1 MKNKFHKK
9 RIVGLAAA
17 MLCCS
22 MILFGCGV
30 GNNNTPKRQYDPSTR
45 VPTDNGEQVFTID
58 QDYARYNNYIE
69 LYDGDGDIYDIGDP
83 YVFRFNGKY
92 YLYTSLN
99 GNKKYSGKIPCWESD
114 NMVDWKWSGWAYD
127 PNSTSQSSETYIA
140 FAPEIVYYKGWFYMC
155 ESRRGQGHYFFR
167 SATPNGPFTLISDNL
182 GMGID
187 GSFYLSRRRATLFR
201 KRERRSF
208 LSYLLHHR
216 FPRRRFGQSAGE
228 FRQSAENRKRKL
240 KRLDGGTRVF

>member
-30 GNNNTPKRQYDPSTR
+30 GNNNTPKRQYDPFTR

-99 GNKKYSGKIPCWESD
+99 GNKNIRAKFLAGNRTI
-114 NMVDWKWSGWAYD
+114 WSTGNGAAGHTT
-127 PNSTSQSSETYIA
+127 PTV
-140 FAPEIVYYKGWFYMC
+140 PR
-155 ESRRGQGHYFFR
+155 SRPKH
-167 SATPNGPFTLISDNL
+167 T
-182 GMGID
+182 
-187 GSFYLSRRRATLFR
+187 
-201 KRERRSF
+201 
-208 LSYLLHHR
+208 
-216 FPRRRFGQSAGE
+216 
-228 FRQSAENRKRKL
+228 
-240 KRLDGGTRVF
+240 

>member
-99 GNKKYSGKIPCWESD
+99 GNKKYSGKIP
-114 NMVDWKWSGWAYD
+114 
-127 PNSTSQSSETYIA
+127 
-140 FAPEIVYYKGWFYMC
+140 
-155 ESRRGQGHYFFR
+155 
-167 SATPNGPFTLISDNL
+167 
-182 GMGID
+182 
-187 GSFYLSRRRATLFR
+187 
-201 KRERRSF
+201 
-208 LSYLLHHR
+208 
-216 FPRRRFGQSAGE
+216 
-228 FRQSAENRKRKL
+228 
-240 KRLDGGTRVF
+240 

>member
-167 SATPNGPFTLISDNL
+167 SATPNGPFALISDNL

-187 GSFYLSRRRATLFR
+187 GSFYLHDDGQLYFVSANDA
-201 KRERRSF
+201 
-208 LSYLLHHR
+208 LSCLTYYTID
-216 FPRRRFGQSAGE
+216 FPEDASGNPQVNVGKA
-228 FRQSAENRKRKL
+228 QKIENAS
-240 KRLDGGTRVF
+240 LDGGTRVF

>member
-99 GNKKYSGKIPCWESD
+99 GNKNIRAKFLAGNRTI
-114 NMVDWKWSGWAYD
+114 WSTGNGAAGHTT
-127 PNSTSQSSETYIA
+127 PTV
-140 FAPEIVYYKGWFYMC
+140 PP
-155 ESRRGQGHYFFR
+155 SRPKH
-167 SATPNGPFTLISDNL
+167 T
-182 GMGID
+182 
-187 GSFYLSRRRATLFR
+187 
-201 KRERRSF
+201 
-208 LSYLLHHR
+208 
-216 FPRRRFGQSAGE
+216 
-228 FRQSAENRKRKL
+228 
-240 KRLDGGTRVF
+240 